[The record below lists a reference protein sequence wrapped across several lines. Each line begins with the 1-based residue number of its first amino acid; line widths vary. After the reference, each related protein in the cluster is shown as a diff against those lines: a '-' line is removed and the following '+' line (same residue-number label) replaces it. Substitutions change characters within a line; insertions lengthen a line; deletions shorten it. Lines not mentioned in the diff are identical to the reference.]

1 MRNYR
6 VSYLL
11 PFAETPAAVPDR
23 QVPGYF
29 RHETILVAD
38 DSNAVVREIRNRSG
52 VPLRVSEVRP
62 MPAIFNRASRYYRI
76 QFLQAVNFN
85 VQAGMSAGRALQ
97 HVIESETGAI
107 RQRLSLGYNLLR
119 GGSGFHASVQAMGM
133 YDETTLAI
141 LEAGE
146 RTGSMRESLQAAIDF
161 LQMRVNSVKAMFGAV
176 SWTAIDLVM
185 AMVAIGGNR
194 FGLLPTLE
202 RSGFKSEQA
211 AETERF
217 KELLS
222 MAYMVND
229 VLLAFSIFLTAMFL
243 LILYAY
249 FVSTN
254 EKLRLAVDKFLLR
267 IPALKDALIH
277 SATSA
282 TFMIAA
288 SILRGGGS
296 FLLAADI
303 ASRGTRLSTVRE
315 YWRSAVARVYNG
327 EQISGAL
334 IHPLITGSERIILV
348 SHTDR
353 TQLGTAFA
361 SVSQSRD
368 GQAASAAKRFSFL
381 IFFASLIY
389 SGSAVLITL
398 WVVYLQNQQMMA
410 AARIL

>member
-6 VSYLL
+6 VTYLM
-11 PFAETPAAVPDR
+11 PFAENSGAVPDK

-29 RHETILVAD
+29 RHETVLVAD
-38 DSNAVVREIRNRSG
+38 DSSAAVREIRNRSG
-52 VPLRVSEVRP
+52 VPLSVSEVRP
-62 MPAIFNRASRYYRI
+62 MLAIFNRVSRYYRI
-76 QFLQAVNFN
+76 QFLQAINFN
-85 VQAGMSAGRALQ
+85 VQAGMSSGRALQ
-97 HVIESETGAI
+97 HVIESETGKI

-146 RTGSMRESLQAAIDF
+146 RTGSMREALQAAIDF
-161 LQMRVNSVKAMFGAV
+161 LLLRVNSVKAMFGAV
-176 SWTAIDLVM
+176 SWTALDLVM
-185 AMVAIGGNR
+185 AMIAIGGNR

-202 RSGFKSEQA
+202 RSGFK
-211 AETERF
+211 TERAADAAKF
-217 KELLS
+217 QDLLS
-222 MAYMVND
+222 LAYLVNN
-229 VLLAFSIFLTAMFL
+229 VLLAFSVLLTALFL
-243 LILYAY
+243 FILYAY
-249 FVSTN
+249 FVSSN
-254 EKLRLAVDKFLLR
+254 ERLRLMVDKLLLR
-267 IPALKDALIH
+267 IPALKDALLH
-277 SATSA
+277 SAISA

-334 IHPLITGSERIILV
+334 IHPLITGSERIILI

-353 TQLGTAFA
+353 SQLGAAFV
-361 SVSQSRD
+361 SVSSSRD
-368 GQAASAAKRFSFL
+368 TQAASAAKRFSFL
-381 IFFASLIY
+381 IFFASLVY

-410 AARIL
+410 AAQIL

>member
-1 MRNYR
+1 MRNYK
-6 VSYLL
+6 VSYLM
-11 PFAETPAAVPDR
+11 PFAENPGAVPDK

-29 RHETILVAD
+29 RHEAVLVAD
-38 DSNAVVREIRNRSG
+38 DSSAVVREIRNRSG

-62 MPAIFNRASRYYRI
+62 LPAIFNRASRYYRI
-76 QFLQAVNFN
+76 QFLQAINFN
-85 VQAGMSAGRALQ
+85 VQAGMSSGRALQ
-97 HVIESETGAI
+97 YVIESETGVI

-141 LEAGE
+141 LESGE
-146 RTGSMRESLQAAIDF
+146 RTGSMREALQAAIDF
-161 LQMRVNSVKAMFGAV
+161 LQLRVNSVKAMFGAV
-176 SWTAIDLVM
+176 SWTALDLVM
-185 AMVAIGGNR
+185 AMAAIGGNR

-202 RSGFKSEQA
+202 RSGFKSYRVG
-211 AETERF
+211 ETAKF
-217 KELLS
+217 QELLQ
-222 MAYMVND
+222 MAYLVNN
-229 VLLAFSIFLTAMFL
+229 VLLAFSILLTGIFLF
-243 LILYAY
+243 ILYAY
-249 FVSTN
+249 FVSSN
-254 EKLRLAVDKFLLR
+254 EKTRLMVDRFLLR
-267 IPALKDALIH
+267 IPALKDALLH
-277 SATSA
+277 SAISA

-327 EQISGAL
+327 EQISSAL
-334 IHPLITGSERIILV
+334 LNPLITGSERIILV

-353 TQLGTAFA
+353 AQLGTAFV
-361 SVSQSRD
+361 SVSTSRD
-368 GQAASAAKRFSFL
+368 TQAASAAKRFSFL
-381 IFFASLIY
+381 IFFASLVY

-410 AARIL
+410 AAQIL

>member
-1 MRNYR
+1 MKNFR

-11 PFAETPAAVPDR
+11 PFAESPAAAPDR

-38 DSNAVVREIRNRSG
+38 DSQAVIREIRNRAG

-62 MPAIFNRASRYYRI
+62 LPVIFNRISRYYRI

-97 HVIESETGAI
+97 HVIESETGSI
-107 RQRLSLGYNLLR
+107 RQRLALGYNLLR
-119 GGSGFHASVQAMGM
+119 GGSGFHASVKAMAM
-133 YDETTLAI
+133 YDDTTLAI

-146 RTGSMRESLQAAIDF
+146 RTGSMREALQASIDF
-161 LQMRVNSVKAMFGAV
+161 LQLRVNSVKAMFGAV
-176 SWTAIDLVM
+176 SWTALDLVM
-185 AMVAIGGNR
+185 AMAAIGGNR

-211 AETERF
+211 AEAAKF
-217 KELLS
+217 KELLA
-222 MAYMVND
+222 MAYTVND
-229 VLLAFSIFLTAMFL
+229 ILLGFSIFLTALFL

-249 FVSTN
+249 FVSQD
-254 EKLRLAVDKFLLR
+254 EKLRLFVDKFLLR

-288 SILRGGGS
+288 SILRGGGT

-315 YWRSAVARVYNG
+315 YWR
-327 EQISGAL
+327 
-334 IHPLITGSERIILV
+334 
-348 SHTDR
+348 
-353 TQLGTAFA
+353 
-361 SVSQSRD
+361 
-368 GQAASAAKRFSFL
+368 
-381 IFFASLIY
+381 
-389 SGSAVLITL
+389 
-398 WVVYLQNQQMMA
+398 
-410 AARIL
+410 